1 MTLQKRIRRGLGK
14 NLSFYITGS
23 VLTALCIMLWVGAF
37 SVSRTLSATYNELYE
52 QTSLEDGQFTTSLPL
67 TDGDIEALESE
78 FGVLLERQL
87 YRNLSRGD
95 STLRL
100 LSHSPKINRAVV
112 FEGSSLNGDGDALIT
127 YNYAKAQGL
136 SVGDT
141 ITLADREFTVC
152 GLCIRPDYAAMYA
165 NFEDSFPNS
174 VDFGIAVITKG
185 AMEQLGEYSSLY
197 SVKYLDASQEAAFRA
212 AVSERYQTLEYIM
225 KSANPRTGSLL
236 TQAGDLESEF
246 SVYSPIIMLVVVVV
260 IAMVLIRIVK
270 RDGKTIGTLMAL
282 GYRKGELIA
291 HYMRYALIP
300 AVFGDIL
307 GLALSYPFSKLFN
320 LYIFNFAEH
329 IEYSVKMPVG
339 ILIIA
344 LVLPPLAYGASAA
357 LVLCRALGK
366 DIVPLLRGEQRS
378 RTAGLLRKSR
388 LPLTILYGVRSL
400 CGSISRSLTMF
411 VGIAVASMVIILS
424 GLYQNAYDDMLDNKV
439 PMAMMGA
446 QYEYGFVDF
455 QTENPYG
462 GYDVLDVSFGVEG
475 TDNLFNFVGYNEDCT
490 LLNGVDT
497 VAGEP
502 TRYGGYYMTTAA
514 ARLFSVEAGDSF
526 SFYNLIS
533 MQPSTVKIDGII
545 DNDVLSLVVTSKA
558 NAAEILGRS
567 ADEYDVIISE
577 EPLNIP
583 SELLK
588 KNASLADYRRNTES
602 TLNTARIV
610 LAIVK
615 VIGALICILVVIML
629 SGMIIEE
636 NRRNVSTLEVL
647 GYRGGEVR
655 RLILSANHL
664 LVPVGFA
671 AGIPLGIALSQM
683 IAEANAA
690 SGGILMTIKLTGS
703 TVLTSAL
710 FIAAAYVL
718 SLALSARKLKKV
730 NMVECL
736 KESE

>member
-1 MTLQKRIRRGLGK
+1 MTLQKRIRRGLRK

-37 SVSRTLSATYNELYE
+37 SASRTLSATYNELYE

-87 YRNLSRGD
+87 YRNLPRGD

-112 FEGSSLNGDGDALIT
+112 SEGSPLGDGNDALIT
-127 YNYAKAQGL
+127 YNYAKAQGI
-136 SVGDT
+136 SVDDT
-141 ITLADREFTVC
+141 IMLADREFTVC

-174 VDFGIAVITKG
+174 VDFGIAVINKS

-197 SVKYLDASQEAAFRA
+197 SVKYLDASQEAAFRS
-212 AVSERYQTLEYIM
+212 AVSERYQTLEYVM
-225 KSANPRTGSLL
+225 KSANPRTGALL
-236 TQAGDLESEF
+236 TQAGDLEAEF
-246 SVYSPIIMLVVVVV
+246 SVYSPIIMLAVVVV
-260 IAMVLIRIVK
+260 IAMVLIRTVK

-307 GLALSYPFSKLFN
+307 GLALCYPFSKLFN

-329 IEYSVKMPVG
+329 INYSVKLPVG

-344 LVLPPLAYGASAA
+344 LALPPLTYGASAA
-357 LVLCRALGK
+357 PVLCRALGK

-378 RTAGLLRKSR
+378 RTVGLLRKSR

-400 CGSISRSLTMF
+400 CGSISRSLTML

-462 GYDVLDVSFGVEG
+462 GYDVLDVSFGVDG
-475 TDNLFNFVGYNEDCT
+475 TDNLFNLVGYNEDCT

-502 TRYGGYYMTTAA
+502 TRCGGYYMTTAA
-514 ARLFSVEAGDSF
+514 ARLFGVEAGDSF

-533 MQPSTVKIDGII
+533 MKPSTVKIDGII

-558 NAAEILGRS
+558 NAAEILGRG
-567 ADEYDVIISE
+567 ADEYNVIISE
-577 EPLNIP
+577 EPLDIP

-588 KNASLADYRRNTES
+588 KNASLADYRRTTES

-610 LAIVK
+610 LAIVN
-615 VIGALICILVVIML
+615 VIGALICVLVVIML

-636 NRRNVSTLEVL
+636 NRRSVSTLEVL

-710 FIAAAYVL
+710 FIGAAYVL
-718 SLALSARKLKKV
+718 SLALSARRLKKV